1 MPPRRRPNGQCTICS
16 HAERYQIELALVSGV
31 STRAIAKKFS
41 VSRDAAWRHHTN
53 HVPPERRTQLVA
65 GPLKLT
71 ELAQKAADEGLA
83 LIDYLSMVRSV
94 LLSRFLVTAEADDR
108 PGTAM
113 IAGRLLEC
121 LRIMAQLTGELTKTT
136 ANVTHNTL
144 VLASP
149 LMAELQGM
157 LIRTLAAFPEA
168 RMAVLAGLEELSNR
182 ALQSAPEVPS
192 LPNPSV
198 IEVSGV

>member
-1 MPPRRRPNGQCTICS
+1 MAAPRRRPNGQCTICS

-31 STRAIAKKFS
+31 STRAIAKKFG

-53 HVPPERRTQLVA
+53 HVPAERRTQLVA

-94 LLSRFLVTAEADDR
+94 LLSRFLVTAETDDR

-113 IAGRLLEC
+113 IGGRLLEC

-136 ANVTHNTL
+136 ANVTH
-144 VLASP
+144 
-149 LMAELQGM
+149 
-157 LIRTLAAFPEA
+157 
-168 RMAVLAGLEELSNR
+168 
-182 ALQSAPEVPS
+182 
-192 LPNPSV
+192 
-198 IEVSGV
+198 

>member
-1 MPPRRRPNGQCTICS
+1 MATRRRPNGQCTICT
-16 HAERYQIELALVSGV
+16 HEKRYEIELALVSGV
-31 STRAIAKKFS
+31 STRAIAKKYA

-53 HVPPERRTQLVA
+53 HVPVERRTQLVA

-94 LLSRFLVTAEADDR
+94 LLSRFLVTAETDDR

-136 ANVTHNTL
+136 ASVTHNTL
-144 VLASP
+144 ILNSP
-149 LMAELQGM
+149 LMADLQAM
-157 LIRTLAAFPEA
+157 LIRTLAPFPEA
-168 RMAVLAGLEELSNR
+168 RAAVLSGLEDLSNR
-182 ALQSAPEVPS
+182 ALDATPTVPNF
-192 LPNPSV
+192 PARSV
-198 IEVSGV
+198 IEANGA